1 MEAWPGEEK
10 LGELGFFSLEKGCLW
25 GRLRAVPGAY
35 REVIK
40 TELRFRVACGNR
52 MRDTRHMWKQERVK
66 QAIRKSIFLMRT
78 VKQ

>member
-1 MEAWPGEEK
+1 MP
-10 LGELGFFSLEKGCLW
+10 LGTTKSSPWCLQ
-25 GRLRAVPGAY
+25 GGHQDRAKIY
-35 REVIK
+35 
-40 TELRFRVACGNR
+40 RVACGNR

>member
-1 MEAWPGEEK
+1 MLPGWLGLEAWPGEEK

-40 TELRFRVACGNR
+40 TELRFTEWHVVTG
-52 MRDTRHMWKQERVK
+52 
-66 QAIRKSIFLMRT
+66 
-78 VKQ
+78 